1 MHLKKQVT
9 KFNRISMLT
18 KSNQVKREMGS
29 LYQNELVINSTCC
42 RSAIDQTEIKP
53 YIISN
58 A

>member
-29 LYQNELVINSTCC
+29 LYLNELVINYTSCP
-42 RSAIDQTEIKP
+42 SA
-53 YIISN
+53 
-58 A
+58 